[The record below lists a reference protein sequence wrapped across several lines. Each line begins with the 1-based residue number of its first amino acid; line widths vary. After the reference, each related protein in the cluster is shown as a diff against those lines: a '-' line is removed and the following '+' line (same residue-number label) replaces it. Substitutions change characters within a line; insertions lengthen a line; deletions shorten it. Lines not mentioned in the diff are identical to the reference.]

1 MAATRTGHVIAIAQ
15 VQCDGAGCLLEKL
28 FVDPDAMGLGAGR
41 RRFEWAASAAR
52 RMGATELIVE
62 ADPDAGSFYLA
73 MGCAV
78 PTEPRLDRYPDGACR
93 ALFQTWDSG

>member
-1 MAATRTGHVIAIAQ
+1 VAATRTGHVIAIAQ
-15 VQCDGAGCLLEKL
+15 VQCDGAGCFLENL
-28 FVDPDAMGLGAGR
+28 FVDPDAMGLGAER

-73 MGCAV
+73 MGCARADRA
-78 PTEPRLDRYPDGACR
+78 PSGSIPGWSLPRFVSDLG
-93 ALFQTWDSG
+93 